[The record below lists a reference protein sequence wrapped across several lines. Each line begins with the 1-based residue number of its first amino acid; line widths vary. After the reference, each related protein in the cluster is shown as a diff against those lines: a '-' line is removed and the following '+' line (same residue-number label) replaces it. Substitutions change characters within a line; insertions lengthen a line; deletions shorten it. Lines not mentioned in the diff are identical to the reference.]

1 MTGSEMGGLM
11 IGILYID
18 ALLVGLIFFFVGL
31 VALLIV
37 LFVFPSASSF
47 WFWVPFILATIF
59 FLLGLLGWTEMRRTE
74 KRYYMNRQNDIRPT
88 KWFIP
93 NEIRNVVGNAL
104 SEDNLQMF
112 WGRPHDLLDGNSPQ
126 ELWAAGE
133 KQKVLAFI
141 ESAKSGDM
149 A

>member
-1 MTGSEMGGLM
+1 MIGSEMGRLIM
-11 IGILYID
+11 GIFYII
-18 ALLVGLIFFFVGL
+18 ALWVGFFFLFVGLI
-31 VALLIV
+31 ALLMVVFI
-37 LFVFPSASSF
+37 FPSVSSF
-47 WFWVPFILATIF
+47 WFGVPLILAAIF
-59 FLLGLLGWTEMRRTE
+59 FLLSWWGRIVIQRTE
-74 KRYYMNRQNDIRPT
+74 KRYYMNRQNDIRHT

-93 NEIRNVVGNAL
+93 DEIRKVVGSAL

-112 WGRPHDLLDGNSPQ
+112 WGQPHDLLDGNSPQ

-141 ESAKSGDM
+141 ESAKNGDM